1 MGAQDAERGAGRRRA
16 GRGTER
22 GGVEHLQ
29 GRVEGGLP
37 RALPAKPQALSARV
51 LLGGSDEGSQSSALL
66 YVLFPLGLGIH
77 CVCLSHAAP

>member
-1 MGAQDAERGAGRRRA
+1 MGTEQASRGVLLVCVGRGAWRRARQASRAGAGLVMGAQDAEGGVGRRRA

-37 RALPAKPQALSARV
+37 RALPAKPQALSA
-51 LLGGSDEGSQSSALL
+51 
-66 YVLFPLGLGIH
+66 
-77 CVCLSHAAP
+77 